1 MVRIGTPRGCYI
13 VAVCSA
19 SKETVMDEL
28 NEMDFDRRVG
38 ESRGNTREVDWG
50 RNDEELGS
58 RVADELGSVK

>member
-1 MVRIGTPRGCYI
+1 
-13 VAVCSA
+13 
-19 SKETVMDEL
+19 MDEL

-50 RNDEELGS
+50 RNDEELGN